1 MGLYETEMVIACKDD
16 DQKELIKN
24 MLKAR
29 GEIVD
34 IDRNGDLI
42 VRTDEE
48 TADEISNLISEK
60 YEDIEFSTSLVES
73 EDEDDEDLDEE
84 TADEDYTI
92 RIVNENDEEDEDLD
106 EETADEDYTIR
117 IVNENDEED
126 DEDYDDED
134 YDDEDYDDEDEAA
147 EKFREQKK
155 KACHEAV
162 DKVFRNIVKD
172 IALDEEVIEDLR
184 SLFSAALE
192 QRAEDIAEDLVQ
204 DIQDDIE
211 MIVAE
216 RIQDIQEQAEQELL
230 TITENIDKYLSYA
243 AKEWLS
249 ENKLEVQDGIK
260 VSMAES
266 LISSLKGTLIE
277 HNIAFDDEI
286 DVSDAMI
293 EKIDEQENEIEALQ
307 EQLNEY
313 ESKLKYIKGKEII
326 ESIAENSGMTE
337 TQKERFINL
346 VESTVPF
353 TDSDSYERRV
363 TKIRDMILAEDDTSY
378 NSSYMNEDDSYD
390 DNDNSYTGRYI
401 TENTPLHEMSDTDR
415 KQKYLDYLGKSRF

>member
-29 GEIVD
+29 GETVD
-34 IDRNGDLI
+34 IDRNGDLV

-60 YEDIEFSTSLVES
+60 YEDAIFHTSLVES
-73 EDEDDEDLDEE
+73 
-84 TADEDYTI
+84 
-92 RIVNENDEEDEDLD
+92 
-106 EETADEDYTIR
+106 
-117 IVNENDEED
+117 DEED
-126 DEDYDDED
+126 DEDDESEDDEELEEAD
-134 YDDEDYDDEDEAA
+134 EDDEDDEDYDDEDEAA

-155 KACHEAV
+155 RACHEAV

-277 HNIAFDDEI
+277 HNVSFDEEMN
-286 DVSDAMI
+286 VSDAML

-313 ESKLKYIKGKEII
+313 ESELEYIRGKEIV
-326 ESIAENSGMTE
+326 ESIADNSGMTE

-363 TKIRDMILAEDDTSY
+363 TKIRDMILAEDNTSY
-378 NSSYMNEDDSYD
+378 SSSYINEEDSYD
-390 DNDNSYTGRYI
+390 DDDDDDSYTGRYI